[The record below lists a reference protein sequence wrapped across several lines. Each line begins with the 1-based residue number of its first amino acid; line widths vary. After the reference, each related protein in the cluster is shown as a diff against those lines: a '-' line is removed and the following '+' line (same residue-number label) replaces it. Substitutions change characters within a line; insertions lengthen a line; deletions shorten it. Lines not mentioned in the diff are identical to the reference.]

1 MSAVLKE
8 ADAHAS
14 DFVRAAVAR
23 MQASPPPAS
32 FDDRKLMPQLVYDGP
47 LYLGDTAGR
56 GHLDPQALI
65 EDQAE

>member
-32 FDDRKLMPQLVYDGP
+32 FDAHKLMPHRSYDGP
-47 LYLGDTAGR
+47 VYSGDPAGR
-56 GHLDPQALI
+56 CHLEPEALV
-65 EDQAE
+65 EDEAE

>member
-23 MQASPPPAS
+23 MQASPPPAT
-32 FDDRKLMPQLVYDGP
+32 FDAQKLMPQLPYDGP
-47 LYLGDTAGR
+47 FYSGDPAVR
-56 GHLDPQALI
+56 YHLEPQALI

>member
-1 MSAVLKE
+1 MSAVLRE

-32 FDDRKLMPQLVYDGP
+32 FDAEKLTPRLPYDGP
-47 LYLGDTAGR
+47 FYSGGLTGR
-56 GHLDPQALI
+56 CHLEPQALD
-65 EDQAE
+65 EDQVE